1 MLILAVSS
9 VGAACGGLLFGLIW
23 VFQTE
28 DGHRFCVY
36 LLLGLHLAKIAEKYL
51 YLDSLSSKTDNKAKE
66 G

>member
-23 VFQTE
+23 VFQTA

-36 LLLGLHLAKIAEKYL
+36 LLLGLHLAKTAEKYL
-51 YLDSLSSKTDNKAKE
+51 LS
-66 G
+66 